1 MLQGGIVMSNPFAIA
16 SVVKNVHAL
25 TDEAIARLSG
35 FTDEDLVAYTRTSF
49 TAYVEWAVE
58 ANTMAPDCPWR
69 TAWALFELTVLRS
82 SRTAKMQQQV
92 EKKHGDENATER
104 GETQSNSAC

>member
-1 MLQGGIVMSNPFAIA
+1 MSTSPFAFIP
-16 SVVKNVHAL
+16 VVKNVHAL

-35 FTDEDLVAYTRTSF
+35 FTDKDMIAYTRTSF

-69 TAWALFELTVLRS
+69 TAWTLFELTVLRS

-92 EKKHGDENATER
+92 EKKHGDENVTES
-104 GETQSNSAC
+104 GAVQSNTCNTIS

>member
-1 MLQGGIVMSNPFAIA
+1 MLSGGIVMSNPFAIA
-16 SVVKNVHAL
+16 SVVKDVHAL

-49 TAYVEWAVE
+49 SAYVEWAVE
-58 ANTMAPDCPWR
+58 ANTMVPDCPWR
-69 TAWALFELTVLRS
+69 TAWTLFELTVLRS
-82 SRTAKMQQQV
+82 SRTAKIQQQV

-104 GETQSNSAC
+104 GEAQNTSPY